1 MGNTVAAGA
10 GDEDCLTPGINPPG
24 CDNDSPP
31 RGAANIWVGAAYVF
45 VRSGTTWSEQA
56 FIKANNPRPY
66 NSFGVKLALSGD
78 GNTLAVSAY
87 LEDNA
92 GQGIRPPVPQP
103 FLIVDHLDPWREL
116 RNQAEESGAVYV
128 YTRSES
134 TWTQR
139 AYVKG
144 SNTEAG
150 DEFGSAVALSGD
162 GRLMAVGAHNEDS
175 SARGVHP
182 PSPNGFGE
190 TSRASGGP
198 NGAQADNSADDSG
211 AVYVFAVLIL
221 EPDSSGSFAIV
232 VVFVIN
238 VTSYQHQPPTTNHQ
252 MPTDF
257 IVHDKADTVGVAVV
271 EDIQPNKELTGW
283 IMETDET
290 IRVEGARHRA
300 ARTQDR
306 ARRHQ
311 ERRHRAEVRLR
322 RGACRRRH
330 PQGPARARAQ
340 SQDQEVVTWDAT
352 TSMGTA

>member
-1 MGNTVAAGA
+1 
-10 GDEDCLTPGINPPG
+10 
-24 CDNDSPP
+24 
-31 RGAANIWVGAAYVF
+31 
-45 VRSGTTWSEQA
+45 
-56 FIKANNPRPY
+56 
-66 NSFGVKLALSGD
+66 VKLALSGD

-103 FLIVDHLDPWREL
+103 FLIVDHLDPWRER

-150 DEFGSAVALSGD
+150 DEFGSAVALNGD

-190 TSRASGGP
+190 ISRASGGP

-211 AVYVFAVLIL
+211 AVYVFA
-221 EPDSSGSFAIV
+221 
-232 VVFVIN
+232 
-238 VTSYQHQPPTTNHQ
+238 Y
-252 MPTDF
+252 
-257 IVHDKADTVGVAVV
+257 
-271 EDIQPNKELTGW
+271 
-283 IMETDET
+283 
-290 IRVEGARHRA
+290 
-300 ARTQDR
+300 
-306 ARRHQ
+306 
-311 ERRHRAEVRLR
+311 
-322 RGACRRRH
+322 
-330 PQGPARARAQ
+330 
-340 SQDQEVVTWDAT
+340 
-352 TSMGTA
+352 